1 MDFTILMVVLLL
13 GIGIPT
19 RNKAIRAYRQERIE
33 RIEKMINEKRLSV
46 FEADNLL
53 CL

>member
-19 RNKAIRAYRQERIE
+19 RNKAIRAYRQSQNRKNRKNDQLKKII
-33 RIEKMINEKRLSV
+33 R
-46 FEADNLL
+46 F
-53 CL
+53 